1 MIKKVIIT
9 VLLVLVIILAVGGVI
24 AYGLYKPPT
33 VVVPEY
39 IYDIRY
45 DSLSPG
51 SDEVGI
57 IIYITDSRTGV
68 SEYYDSIGT
77 ESLYLLYGKTHPE
90 TREKAGDIFQFS
102 MSQQYIEGLSIDN
115 KTISGKLID
124 PNAKQQIGHWTFDL
138 DKKQLSEVSLNLD
151 K

>member
-1 MIKKVIIT
+1 MKK
-9 VLLVLVIILAVGGVI
+9 LLVLVIFIVVGGVVV
-24 AYGLYKPPT
+24 YGLYKPPV
-33 VVVPEY
+33 VVVPNY

-45 DSLSPG
+45 DSLSPA

-57 IIYITDSRTGV
+57 IIYRTDSKTGV

-102 MSQQYIEGLSIDN
+102 MSQQYIEGLSTDN
-115 KTISGKLID
+115 KVISGKLID
-124 PNAKQQIGHWTFDL
+124 PNTKKQVGHWTFDL
-138 DKKQLSEVSLNLD
+138 DKKEFSEVSLELS

>member
-1 MIKKVIIT
+1 MKK
-9 VLLVLVIILAVGGVI
+9 LLVLIIFLVVGGV
-24 AYGLYKPPT
+24 YGLYKPPV
-33 VVVPEY
+33 VVVPNY

-45 DSLSPG
+45 DSLSPE

-57 IIYITDSRTGV
+57 IIYRTDSKTGV

-102 MSQQYIEGLSIDN
+102 MSQQYIEGLSSDN
-115 KTISGKLID
+115 KSISGKLID
-124 PNAKQQIGHWTFDL
+124 PNTNKQIGHWTFDL
-138 DKKQLSEVSLNLD
+138 DKKELSEVSLDLA